1 MRIIFVHGLVFM
13 QLIFRGITTLNS
25 QCTILPNFCS
35 SVTFFLSFSL
45 SLFFF
50 FFKME
55 AFWNPTCLQGET
67 LEILL

>member
-1 MRIIFVHGLVFM
+1 MRIIFVHVLVFM
-13 QLIFRGITTLNS
+13 KLIFRGIRTLNS

-35 SVTFFLSFSL
+35 AVTFFLSL

-50 FFKME
+50 FFKWRHI
-55 AFWNPTCLQGET
+55 WNSKCLQGET